1 MAAWHIASQKP
12 GLACMSAQGVC
23 FSSLP
28 CVCCEVPLD
37 KAVSMLSL
45 CCVPTF
51 GSVVLQLGLQGQAG
65 LGRPA
70 GTPGGDLTHL
80 SAQEV
85 EQLALLRQLQLNGS
99 LQANLGNANAPAV
112 PGVFG
117 SVSSAP
123 GASFRAPSPLAVG
136 GHRTTS
142 PAFGNHFGGG
152 TVSPAYSTTSLPGVL
167 GLQSRPGSAF
177 GQTAIGGGATAA
189 DPVIRRPSPTTSIAS
204 HASKQGGVSAVWI
217 CQQTAPCHCQVPFVI
232 QGLGQISGPAGPG

>member
-1 MAAWHIASQKP
+1 MIDCIELCDSWQLGTLQLEKP
-12 GLACMSAQGVC
+12 GLICVLARELS
-23 FSSLP
+23 FSSLSG
-28 CVCCEVPLD
+28 VCAVEVPLD

-45 CCVPTF
+45 CRVPTL
-51 GSVVLQLGLQGQAG
+51 GSVVLQLGVQGQAG

-204 HASKQGGVSAVWI
+204 HASKQGGSSHPL
-217 CQQTAPCHCQVPFVI
+217 C
-232 QGLGQISGPAGPG
+232 